1 MENLKKK
8 ALFNS
13 ITSGVDYSTRLLIS
27 FVLNPIILYNLGSY
41 LFGVWK
47 VLGQL
52 NSYLATG
59 DLRAATSLKWIV
71 SKEREIKS
79 ESELSKIYSTSV
91 FSFLLLMPGYIFVGL
106 IIIYIAPNVSNANK
120 EDFDLVRKTASV
132 LVITFIIT
140 QFSFLFESLLQA
152 MNMAYKRIGI
162 RSVILLIGGALNI
175 IILNLG
181 YSIFEIA
188 IVNLVALFSNGA
200 AMYWIAKKN
209 IDWLYIVRVK
219 FKDVKGFTGL
229 SLQYTFQKVAS
240 LANVSSDVIL
250 LGYLAGPEY
259 VAQYT
264 FTMFAMLGVQGLIQM
279 ISSAVIPGLGKFY
292 GQGNFKKIFSIRNR
306 LIELKRMLLT
316 MSAVLI
322 CLFNA
327 SFVKLW
333 TNDSDQFSSELDS
346 FLITLIISFR
356 ILSVVDKS
364 FINISLKIKKQIG
377 VSLTT
382 AIIIITLSFLIVPVF
397 EITGLLL
404 ALLFASVIEVFFNA
418 LILKKELISFELLK
432 DLFFSRSFF
441 ISNLFIFIAYL
452 LSFKIAIDNWLL
464 LILFS
469 ILTSLIVFLIYW
481 NIALNKEKQQWIY
494 KSILTAFKKNNE

>member
-1 MENLKKK
+1 MINLKKI
-8 ALFNS
+8 ALLNGL
-13 ITSGVDYSTRLLIS
+13 TSGVDYLTRLLIS
-27 FVLNPIILYNLGSY
+27 FVLNPIILTNLGAY

-71 SKEREIKS
+71 SKEREVISK
-79 ESELSKIYSTSV
+79 EELSKIYSTSI
-91 FSFLLLMPGYIFVGL
+91 FSFLLLIPLYIIVGL
-106 IIIYIAPNVSNANK
+106 VIIYIAPTVSNVNK
-120 EDFDLVRKTASV
+120 EDFDLVRKTATV

-140 QFSFLFESLLQA
+140 QFFFLFESVLQA

-162 RSVILLIGGALNI
+162 RSVILLIGGAGNI

-181 YSIFEIA
+181 YSIFEMA
-188 IVNLVALFSNGA
+188 IVNLVALSFNGIT
-200 AMYWIAKKN
+200 MYWIAKQN
-209 IDWLYIVRVK
+209 INWLNIVKVK

-229 SLQYTFQKVAS
+229 SLQYTLQKVAS

-279 ISSAVIPGLGKFY
+279 ISTAVIPGLGKFY
-292 GQGNFKKIFSIRNR
+292 GEGDFQKVFTIRNR

-316 MSAVLI
+316 VCAVLI

-327 SFVKLW
+327 SFVQLW
-333 TNDSDQFSSELDS
+333 TNDATQFSSQLDT
-346 FLITLIISFR
+346 FLITLIIMFR
-356 ILSVVDKS
+356 VLAVVDKS

-377 VSLTT
+377 VSILT
-382 AIIIITLSFLIVPVF
+382 AVVVIVLSFLIVPVF

-404 ALLFASVIEVFFNA
+404 ALLLASILEIFFNA
-418 LILKKELISFELLK
+418 LILKKELVSYNLLK
-432 DLFFSRSFF
+432 DLFASKTFI
-441 ISNLFIFIAYL
+441 ISNLLIFIAYL
-452 LSFKIAIDNWLL
+452 LSDNIFIDSWLY
-464 LILFS
+464 LILYSAFV
-469 ILTSLIVFLIYW
+469 SLFLFLLYW
-481 NIALNKEKQQWIY
+481 FIALNKEKQQWIY
-494 KSILTAFKKNNE
+494 NSFLTALKKK